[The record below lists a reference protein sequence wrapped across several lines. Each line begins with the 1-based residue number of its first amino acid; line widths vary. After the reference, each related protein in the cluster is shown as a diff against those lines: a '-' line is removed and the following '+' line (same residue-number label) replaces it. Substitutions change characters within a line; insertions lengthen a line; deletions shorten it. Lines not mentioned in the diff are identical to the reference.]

1 MEQIFMPRLGYT
13 MVTGTIEKWHK
24 KEGDKVKKGDIL
36 FEVVTDKVTVEIES
50 VYSGY
55 LRKIIAEE
63 GQEIPVKEIIG
74 YIGEKDEKIP
84 EVAVKPSKKIDA
96 LDEERKIGAGVEG
109 KTKDSNKKMFISPL
123 ARKTAKELGIDYE
136 TAQIKGSGPEGRITK
151 EDMLAYA
158 KMMKKDAQE
167 LEEKVG
173 GVIQIKSSSPIRG
186 MRKVIAE
193 RMSYAKKHIPHL
205 VLNAR
210 ADVASLLKE
219 KSRVRDKIES
229 EHGLKLT
236 FTDFLLK
243 VCAISLRENI
253 KINSSLQD
261 GKYLIYEDVNVGF
274 AVSVEEGIIVPT
286 IYKCDKLDLLD
297 ITRNRIELVDKAI
310 KGKLSLDEITN
321 GTFTVSNLGM
331 FGVRSFTAIINP
343 PQAAILA
350 AGEIYKD
357 ASIINGEIGTSSF
370 IDLSL
375 SCDHRIIDGAVG
387 ASFLQKI
394 VELIENPKTQL
405 SK

>member
-1 MEQIFMPRLGYT
+1 MEKIFMPRLGFT
-13 MVTGTIEKWHK
+13 MVTGIIEKWHK
-24 KEGDKVKKGDIL
+24 KEGDKVEKGDIL

-50 VYSGY
+50 VYCGY

-63 GQEIPVKEIIG
+63 GQEIPVNKIIG
-74 YIGEKDEKIP
+74 YIGEKDEKVP
-84 EVAVKPSKKIDA
+84 EVAVKPSKEID
-96 LDEERKIGAGVEG
+96 LINEDRKIGAGVEERKKG
-109 KTKDSNKKMFISPL
+109 SNKKMLISPL

-158 KMMKKDAQE
+158 KMMKEDTQE
-167 LEEKVG
+167 LEGRVG
-173 GVIQIKSSSPIRG
+173 GVIQIKSSTPIRG

-205 VLNAR
+205 VLNSK
-210 ADVASLLKE
+210 ADVAALLNE
-219 KSRVRDKIES
+219 KSRIRDKIVS
-229 EHGLKLT
+229 AHGLKLT

-243 VCAISLRENI
+243 VCAISLREKI

-261 GKYLIYEDVNVGF
+261 GKYLIYEDINVGF

-286 IYKCDKLDLLD
+286 IYKCDKLSLLD
-297 ITRNRIELVDKAI
+297 IAQKRIELVDKAI

-405 SK
+405 IK

>member
-1 MEQIFMPRLGYT
+1 MVKILMPRLGYT

-24 KEGDKVKKGDIL
+24 KEGDKVEKGDIL
-36 FEVVTDKVTVEIES
+36 FEVVTDKVTIEIES

-63 GQEIPVKEIIG
+63 GQEIPVREIIG
-74 YIGEKDEKIP
+74 YIGEKDEKVP
-84 EVAVKPSKKIDA
+84 EVAVNPLKRIDSA
-96 LDEERKIGAGVEG
+96 DEEQKIGAGAKG
-109 KTKDSNKKMFISPL
+109 KTKASNKKLFISPL
-123 ARKTAKELGIDYE
+123 ARKTAKELEIDYK
-136 TAQIKGSGPEGRITK
+136 TVQIKGSGPEGRITK
-151 EDMLAYA
+151 EDILAYA
-158 KMMKKDAQE
+158 KMMKEDAQE
-167 LEEKVG
+167 LEERAG
-173 GVIQIKSSSPIRG
+173 GAIQIKSSSPIRG

-193 RMSYAKKHIPHL
+193 RMSYSNNHIPHL

-210 ADVASLLKE
+210 ADVTLLLNE
-219 KSRVRDKIES
+219 KDRVRDKISS

-243 VCAISLRENI
+243 ACANSLRENI

-261 GKYLIYEDVNVGF
+261 GRYLIYEDINVGF
-274 AVSVEEGIIVPT
+274 AVSVKEGIIVPT
-286 IYKCDKLDLLD
+286 IYTCDKLGLID
-297 ITRNRIELVDKAI
+297 ITRKRIELVDKAI
-310 KGKLSLDEITN
+310 KSKLSLDEVTN

-350 AGEIYKD
+350 VGEIYKD
-357 ASIINGEIGTSSF
+357 ASIRNGEVVTSSF

-387 ASFLQKI
+387 ANFLQKI
-394 VELIENPKTQL
+394 VDLIENPKTQL
-405 SK
+405 IK